1 MHLGADGGSSPRYAN
16 VPSAPSFERAPLNQ
30 RRKKKMKKI
39 KFNGTRRKG
48 TLYPRR
54 IWSPGEIY
62 IVEDDVALE
71 LEEDPDFIVLGKK
84 GGKA

>member
-1 MHLGADGGSSPRYAN
+1 MHLGADLREQHLVHHRFTALFGGR
-16 VPSAPSFERAPLNQ
+16 PSNNGGKSL
-30 RRKKKMKKI
+30 KKI

-54 IWSPGEIY
+54 IWRPGEVY
-62 IVEDDVALE
+62 VVEDEVATE
-71 LEEDPDFIVLGKK
+71 LEEDPDFIILGKK